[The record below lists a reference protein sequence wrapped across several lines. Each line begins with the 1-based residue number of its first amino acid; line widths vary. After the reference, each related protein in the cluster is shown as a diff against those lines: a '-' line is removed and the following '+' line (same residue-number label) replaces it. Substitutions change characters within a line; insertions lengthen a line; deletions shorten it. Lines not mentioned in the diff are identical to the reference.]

1 MPARHEAAARRLP
14 REAARA
20 RLIVRCS
27 ARAILNGVRHRIYA
41 HLVWTT
47 RGRARLIDL
56 RAATFLDRFLRDVA
70 RQERA
75 LVLEV
80 GFVQTHV
87 HLLIRQHPLTIVP
100 RLLQRLKGG
109 SAIIGEKEHRTSVPL
124 RWARGY
130 TIESVS
136 RHSLDKARA
145 YVRDQT
151 RRHPLEV
158 ITG

>member
-1 MPARHEAAARRLP
+1 M
-14 REAARA
+14 
-20 RLIVRCS
+20 
-27 ARAILNGVRHRIYA
+27 RHRIYA
-41 HLVWTT
+41 HLVWAT

-56 RAATFLDRFLRDVA
+56 RAARFLDRFLRDVA

-109 SAIIGEKEHRTSVPL
+109 SAIVGEKERRTSVPL

-136 RHSLDKARA
+136 RHSLNNARA
-145 YVRDQT
+145 YVRDQAK
-151 RRHPLEV
+151 RHPLEV
-158 ITG
+158 IPGWVVPQPITAAREEEWIGEDRKFMGRRPSS